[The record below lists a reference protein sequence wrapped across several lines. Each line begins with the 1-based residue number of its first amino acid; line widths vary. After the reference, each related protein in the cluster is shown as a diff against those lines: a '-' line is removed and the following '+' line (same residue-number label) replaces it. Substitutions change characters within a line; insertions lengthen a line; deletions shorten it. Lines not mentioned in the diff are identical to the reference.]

1 MYDQQ
6 IIQFEPMA
14 EQNNIQIV
22 TFNYDGTPISFNRG
36 DAVMVNATE
45 MAKPFGKRTADF
57 LKSQQIKEFL
67 QTLSEARK
75 IVSSDLVRVTY
86 GDNGGTWMH
95 EDVAMEFA
103 RWLSPKF
110 AIWCN
115 DRIKELLTTGVS
127 ALPDF
132 SNPAAAARAWAE
144 QYERSEQLAAQNKQQ
159 ILLIEQKDKEI
170 EEFKSKYS
178 DLISQLKVKDDEI
191 KILKDA
197 DEFGKNYIEADG
209 TMTFDV
215 ACQYIGFGSHLKM
228 RRWLESGD
236 GHPKVVRILRYVNG
250 KPEYGTYSP
259 FTEKGWFKLKPN
271 VILVKGEPKQV
282 PGTLRITTLGV
293 AGVKIMYERWKKR
306 MQKESNDQ

>member
-1 MYDQQ
+1 MDTQTN
-6 IIQFEPMA
+6 IQFEPMP
-14 EQNNIQIV
+14 EQNNKIF
-22 TFNYDGTPISFNRG
+22 TFNYEGTPISFNRG

-45 MAKPFGKRTADF
+45 MAKPFGKRPAKWLELPST
-57 LKSQQIKEFL
+57 KEFL
-67 QTLSEARK
+67 STLSDVRF
-75 IVSSDLVRVTY
+75 SDFTFVHTAKGNSQQFVQ
-86 GDNGGTWMH
+86 GTWMH

-115 DRIKELLTTGVS
+115 DRIKELLQNGVVT
-127 ALPDF
+127 AGNDDQTIL
-132 SNPAAAARAWAE
+132 NAITILQGRI
-144 QYERSEQLAAQNKQQ
+144 QQNQRIIQQ
-159 ILLIEQKDKEI
+159 QTLLIEQKDKEI

-271 VILVKGEPKQV
+271 VIMVKGEPKQA

-306 MQKESNDQ
+306 IQKENE